1 MIMLTDDICV
11 RQLLHHFD
19 TLHRPLTYMQNE
31 HVHREGFSTFM
42 STLLPL
48 FHVTATAQWLWVA
61 VLIAQYCIIVMR
73 HAGGKG
79 MEPRS
84 GKGQAHTYVLAFT
97 QKLVHTVCS
106 TTSTHRAQT
115 CRQAYY
121 VRTYTPRHLLIQK
134 AALYTLS
141 TRAVLVGEEIHSGTL
156 DGKLFIW
163 SQYLSFT
170 F

>member
-1 MIMLTDDICV
+1 MLTDDICV

-42 STLLPL
+42 STRLPL

-84 GKGQAHTYVLAFT
+84 GKGQAHTYIRTCIYTKTCTHSVFNNIHT
-97 QKLVHTVCS
+97 QGTNMPSSILCTYVHS
-106 TTSTHRAQT
+106 TAPPDTEGRIIHAKYKSGISWWGDTLR
-115 CRQAYY
+115 
-121 VRTYTPRHLLIQK
+121 YT
-134 AALYTLS
+134 
-141 TRAVLVGEEIHSGTL
+141 
-156 DGKLFIW
+156 W
-163 SQYLSFT
+163 W
-170 F
+170 